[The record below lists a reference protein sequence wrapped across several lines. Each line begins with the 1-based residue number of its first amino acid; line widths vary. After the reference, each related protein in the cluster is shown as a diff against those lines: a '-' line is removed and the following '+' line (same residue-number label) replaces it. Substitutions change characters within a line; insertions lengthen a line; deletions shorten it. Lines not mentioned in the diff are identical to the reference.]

1 MNLLA
6 GGHGSQIAWRFG
18 TTDAL
23 SIIQSMTIMDLKESC
38 IELRFKAINLFEAS
52 IALSSLEHKKI
63 PNFYRC
69 ESCQLIFESDRII
82 FTLELELI
90 GHQA

>member
-38 IELRFKAINLFEAS
+38 IELRFKAINLFKAS
-52 IALSSLEHKKI
+52 IALSVMT
-63 PNFYRC
+63 
-69 ESCQLIFESDRII
+69 Q
-82 FTLELELI
+82 
-90 GHQA
+90 